1 MEGENLEL
9 GYARNG
15 DTRFHRRQVLEEAEA
30 QSVININAYGYPALY
45 HISLCSFNSLH
56 FMLNDGL
63 LLGGFWVVKE
73 TGKEC
78 IWGLL

>member
-1 MEGENLEL
+1 
-9 GYARNG
+9 
-15 DTRFHRRQVLEEAEA
+15 
-30 QSVININAYGYPALY
+30 
-45 HISLCSFNSLH
+45 
-56 FMLNDGL
+56 MLNDGL